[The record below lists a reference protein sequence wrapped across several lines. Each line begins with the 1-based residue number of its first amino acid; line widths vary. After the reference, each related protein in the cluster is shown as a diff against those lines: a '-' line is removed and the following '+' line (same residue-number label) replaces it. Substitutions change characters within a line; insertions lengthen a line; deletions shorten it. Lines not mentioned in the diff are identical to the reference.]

1 MPALGTNRIGAGPL
15 HAAVLDF
22 VGEPKHGGDAGK
34 CRGWRRGEPPICLV
48 DDAARVAAALKC
60 LLCLIRADAGTVFG
74 FILGI
79 DRLTMGG
86 VRGIAETAAR
96 LPTLMMLA
104 PAARVIKPCRVG
116 STGLAGLIAD
126 VLVGGVLSRGQPG
139 SLDSQSFM
147 PRVRAGAEVSASP
160 RLVILVN
167 LIDGEVN

>member
-1 MPALGTNRIGAGPL
+1 
-15 HAAVLDF
+15 
-22 VGEPKHGGDAGK
+22 
-34 CRGWRRGEPPICLV
+34 
-48 DDAARVAAALKC
+48 
-60 LLCLIRADAGTVFG
+60 LIRADAGTVFG